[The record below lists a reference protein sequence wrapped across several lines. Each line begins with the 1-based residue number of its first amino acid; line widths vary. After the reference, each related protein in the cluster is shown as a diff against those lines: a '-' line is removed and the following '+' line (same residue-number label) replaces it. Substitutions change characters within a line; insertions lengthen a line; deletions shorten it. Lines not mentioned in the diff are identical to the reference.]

1 MSVCWVFLFSFT
13 TADIDISWFYLEK
26 GNVGGRRRELV
37 TLYVFNHSMFHFQ
50 FNFCTKNTQSLDLD
64 MAAIIAP
71 HVTWQSP
78 VEHGR
83 RDFHRSKLW
92 YQQPLWPQ
100 MMNCKSDR
108 ETTGPPQYKTFT
120 QSHTGSFTQADVLQH
135 MDSLV
140 TLFSFQPKVSE
151 FKGCS
156 WTVKRYFWLLTVH
169 SLWVKK
175 HVCVKYLNYK
185 LTISDFSQYQYIL
198 NTQPTYTSWC

>member
-71 HVTWQSP
+71 QVTWQSP

-120 QSHTGSFTQADVLQH
+120 QSHTGWCFAAYGLTGDFIQLSA
-135 MDSLV
+135 
-140 TLFSFQPKVSE
+140 
-151 FKGCS
+151 KGLWVQRVQLNC
-156 WTVKRYFWLLTVH
+156 KKILLTVNC
-169 SLWVKK
+169 SLIMGEEACLCQIPQLQID
-175 HVCVKYLNYK
+175 H
-185 LTISDFSQYQYIL
+185 
-198 NTQPTYTSWC
+198 